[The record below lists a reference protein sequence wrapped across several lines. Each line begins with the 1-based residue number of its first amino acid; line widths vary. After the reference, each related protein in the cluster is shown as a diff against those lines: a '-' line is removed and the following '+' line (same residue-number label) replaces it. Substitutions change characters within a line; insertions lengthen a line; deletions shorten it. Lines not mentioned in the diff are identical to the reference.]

1 MRLISVCCAIGFLIT
16 TWACTGSS
24 PAAPIVPVIPACQAN
39 NTGTLTVG
47 NTSRSTA
54 QRIVLNGA
62 TLTTLG
68 AGATSS
74 PQTLAA
80 GVPYTLE
87 FYIANTTSYACSIS
101 LVTVPQCSGITRTC
115 AFP

>member
-1 MRLISVCCAIGFLIT
+1 MRLLTVCCAIGFQMAVS
-16 TWACTGSS
+16 ACTGSS
-24 PAAPIVPVIPACQAN
+24 PTAPVTPAIPSCQAN

-47 NTSRSTA
+47 NTSRGTA

-62 TLTTLG
+62 TIATLG
-68 AGATSS
+68 AGSTTTA
-74 PQTLAA
+74 QTLAA

-87 FYIANTTSYACSIS
+87 FYIANTNSYACTSS
-101 LVTVPQCSGITRTC
+101 LVTVPQCSGLTRTC